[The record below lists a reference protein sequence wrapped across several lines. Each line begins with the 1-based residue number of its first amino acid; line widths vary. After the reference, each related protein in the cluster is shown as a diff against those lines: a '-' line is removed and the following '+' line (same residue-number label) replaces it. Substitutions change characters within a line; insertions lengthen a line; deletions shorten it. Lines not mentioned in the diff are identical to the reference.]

1 MTASIWTEDRILRLT
16 ALWLE
21 GRSAAAIA
29 REFGRGVSRCA
40 VLGKVHRLGLARGP
54 EVRRART
61 AAPPRAKPPRDAIDA
76 LPPAARSPAAVK
88 VRSKGGTSAA
98 LGAAPP
104 APTATILSV
113 RSGQCRWPYGSS
125 GEASFGLCGR
135 PVTRGAFCAAHAAVG
150 YQRRPCSAES
160 LMRMAGV
167 DV

>member
-1 MTASIWTEDRILRLT
+1 MTVSIWTEDRILRLT

-21 GRSAAAIA
+21 GRTAAAIA
-29 REFGRGVSRCA
+29 SDLGRGVSRCA

-76 LPPAARSPAAVK
+76 SPPAARSPAAVK

-167 DV
+167 D

>member
-61 AAPPRAKPPRDAIDA
+61 EAPPRAKPPRDAVDA
-76 LPPAARSPAAVK
+76 SPPAARSPAAVK
-88 VRSKGGTSAA
+88 VRSKVGTSAA

-113 RSGQCRWPYGSS
+113 GFGQCRWPYGSS
-125 GEASFGLCGR
+125 GEAGFGLCGR
-135 PVTRGAFCAAHAAVG
+135 PVTRGAFCASHAAVG
-150 YQRRPCSAES
+150 YQMRPCSAES
-160 LMRMAGV
+160 LMRMVGV
-167 DV
+167 D